1 MRERLRPADEATEV
15 PLLLPGLLVRLPHG
29 EGPVSAAKVRRLRL
43 VTRKGRTVVLR
54 VKFNPELVRHYRAI
68 SERTPLAEK

>member
-1 MRERLRPADEATEV
+1 M
-15 PLLLPGLLVRLPHG
+15 
-29 EGPVSAAKVRRLRL
+29 SAAKVRRLRL